1 MVQYLLVVGP
11 NRGDRCDETNYWGLF
26 ELAVIILIC
35 VGKKCNIENS
45 IVKKNK
51 NEKQK

>member
-26 ELAVIILIC
+26 ELAVIILVC
-35 VGKKCNIENS
+35 VEKNATLRTKM
-45 IVKKNK
+45 KNK